1 LLERYRKN
9 CSVIVIERDTDF
21 YQAFNTLQR
30 IFDSYD
36 KWETELRKIIDR
48 SGSVSQLLMCSEPV
62 FGNPLFAIDEDFKI
76 LGASIGTATP
86 STGKGLS
93 GGKTLGID
101 ELDQFLELHDLSMDE
116 HEPLV
121 LTLLDQTTLNY
132 NLFESDAYRGCL
144 TVRYEGRP
152 YRPSDKPL
160 IEQLGRFVLIAK
172 QQLAARAPEGL
183 GSLRQA
189 VQALVEER
197 NGRGSA
203 PNPGRAPNPS
213 EGPDPGRASHPG
225 EGPDPGRAA
234 GALAERRVEFM
245 AGLLRE
251 AAAAAH
257 EAEPGELKV
266 ERGLRFG
273 ERRGGAGARA
283 PVRSV
288 VFARDC
294 YIELSFDSRQLK
306 AVRRYIK
313 LNPARAICKA
323 RHPDLFICYRAIK
336 SERFAAFAPR
346 RFDAIGALPILGSP
360 FLFHVRLT
368 LKKTVAEHEAAI
380 QEIVEKARHGMVPVS
395 GFISP
400 GEKEAL
406 RRLKAEPSA
415 RFVKLLPH
423 VLPARYDPSAEDSR
437 EIAAGRL
444 VILSAFPDTPAVASP
459 AMKRDP
465 AAAHRFRQNCLA
477 MNDLAARLCVGG

>member
-1 LLERYRKN
+1 MKLEYAKRGLQFFFVTLVVAERRQVLSSIAELEASGQIAAAGRAVRPALLPLGE
-9 CSVIVIERDTDF
+9 IVVAALRAIHRVWPAVTISDYVVMPDHLHFLLIADYERDRGI
-21 YQAFNTLQR
+21 A
-30 IFDSYD
+30 
-36 KWETELRKIIDR
+36 
-48 SGSVSQLLMCSEPV
+48 
-62 FGNPLFAIDEDFKI
+62 PLFIAHRLADAVER
-76 LGASIGTATP
+76 A
-86 STGKGLS
+86 
-93 GGKTLGID
+93 
-101 ELDQFLELHDLSMDE
+101 
-116 HEPLV
+116 
-121 LTLLDQTTLNY
+121 QT
-132 NLFESDAYRGCL
+132 
-144 TVRYEGRP
+144 
-152 YRPSDKPL
+152 
-160 IEQLGRFVLIAK
+160 
-172 QQLAARAPEGL
+172 
-183 GSLRQA
+183 
-189 VQALVEER
+189 LVEQR
-197 NGRGSA
+197 NGRGFAPNPGIASHPSEG

-213 EGPDPGRASHPG
+213 EGPNPGRAPNPG
-225 EGPDPGRAA
+225 EGPNPGRAA
-234 GALAERRVEFM
+234 GALDERRVEFM

-251 AAAAAH
+251 AAAAAR
-257 EAEPGELKV
+257 ETAPGELKV

-313 LNPARAICKA
+313 LNPARAIWKA
-323 RHPDLFICYRAIK
+323 RHPDLFICHRAIK

-415 RFVKLLPH
+415 RFLKLLPH
-423 VLPARYDPSAEDSR
+423 ALPARYDPSAEDSR

-444 VILSAFPDTPAVASP
+444 VILSAFPDTPAIGSP

-465 AAAHRFRQNCLA
+465 AASHRFRQNCLA
-477 MNDLAARLCVGG
+477 MNDLAARLCAEG

>member
-1 LLERYRKN
+1 MKLEYAKRGLQFFFVTLVVAERRQVLSSIAELEASGQVAAAGRAARPALLPLGE
-9 CSVIVIERDTDF
+9 IVAAALRAIHRVWPAVTISDYVVMPDHLHFLLIVDYNRD
-21 YQAFNTLQR
+21 QSIA
-30 IFDSYD
+30 
-36 KWETELRKIIDR
+36 
-48 SGSVSQLLMCSEPV
+48 
-62 FGNPLFAIDEDFKI
+62 PLFIAHRF
-76 LGASIGTATP
+76 A
-86 STGKGLS
+86 
-93 GGKTLGID
+93 
-101 ELDQFLELHDLSMDE
+101 
-116 HEPLV
+116 
-121 LTLLDQTTLNY
+121 
-132 NLFESDAYRGCL
+132 DA
-144 TVRYEGRP
+144 VE
-152 YRPSDKPL
+152 
-160 IEQLGRFVLIAK
+160 
-172 QQLAARAPEGL
+172 RA
-183 GSLRQA
+183 
-189 VQALVEER
+189 QALVEER

-213 EGPDPGRASHPG
+213 EGPNPGRASHPG

-251 AAAAAH
+251 AAAAAR
-257 EAEPGELKV
+257 EAAPGELKV

-313 LNPARAICKA
+313 LNPARAIWKA

-423 VLPARYDPSAEDSR
+423 ALPARYDPSAEDSR

-444 VILSAFPDTPAVASP
+444 VILSAFPDTPAIGSP

-465 AAAHRFRQNCLA
+465 AASHRFRQNCLA
-477 MNDLAARLCVGG
+477 MNDLAARLCAEG

>member
-1 LLERYRKN
+1 MKLEYAKRGLQFFFVTLVVAERRQVLSSIAELEASGQAGASGRAGRPALLPLGE
-9 CSVIVIERDTDF
+9 IVVAALRAIHRVWPAVTISDYVVMPDHLHFLLIVDYNRD
-21 YQAFNTLQR
+21 QSIA
-30 IFDSYD
+30 
-36 KWETELRKIIDR
+36 
-48 SGSVSQLLMCSEPV
+48 
-62 FGNPLFAIDEDFKI
+62 PLFIAHRF
-76 LGASIGTATP
+76 A
-86 STGKGLS
+86 
-93 GGKTLGID
+93 
-101 ELDQFLELHDLSMDE
+101 
-116 HEPLV
+116 
-121 LTLLDQTTLNY
+121 
-132 NLFESDAYRGCL
+132 DA
-144 TVRYEGRP
+144 VE
-152 YRPSDKPL
+152 
-160 IEQLGRFVLIAK
+160 
-172 QQLAARAPEGL
+172 RA
-183 GSLRQA
+183 
-189 VQALVEER
+189 QALVEER
-197 NGRGSA
+197 NGRGFA
-203 PNPGRAPNPS
+203 PNPGRAPNP
-213 EGPDPGRASHPG
+213 G
-225 EGPDPGRAA
+225 EGHDSGRAA

-251 AAAAAH
+251 AAAAAC
-257 EAEPGELKV
+257 EAAPGELKV

-313 LNPARAICKA
+313 LNPARAIWKA

-423 VLPARYDPSAEDSR
+423 ALPARYDPSAEDSR

-459 AMKRDP
+459 AMRRDP
-465 AAAHRFRQNCLA
+465 AASHRFRQNCLA
-477 MNDLAARLCVGG
+477 MNDLAARLCAEG

>member
-1 LLERYRKN
+1 MKLEYAKRGLQFFFVTLVVAERRQVLSSIAELEAGGQVAAAGRAARPALLPLGE
-9 CSVIVIERDTDF
+9 IVAAALRAIHRVWPAVTISDYVVMPDHLHFLLIADYERDRGI
-21 YQAFNTLQR
+21 A
-30 IFDSYD
+30 
-36 KWETELRKIIDR
+36 
-48 SGSVSQLLMCSEPV
+48 
-62 FGNPLFAIDEDFKI
+62 PLFIAHR
-76 LGASIGTATP
+76 LA
-86 STGKGLS
+86 
-93 GGKTLGID
+93 
-101 ELDQFLELHDLSMDE
+101 
-116 HEPLV
+116 
-121 LTLLDQTTLNY
+121 
-132 NLFESDAYRGCL
+132 DA
-144 TVRYEGRP
+144 VE
-152 YRPSDKPL
+152 
-160 IEQLGRFVLIAK
+160 
-172 QQLAARAPEGL
+172 RA
-183 GSLRQA
+183 
-189 VQALVEER
+189 QALVEER

-203 PNPGRAPNPS
+203 PNPGRAPNP
-213 EGPDPGRASHPG
+213 G
-225 EGPDPGRAA
+225 EGHDSGRAA

-251 AAAAAH
+251 AAAAAR
-257 EAEPGELKV
+257 EAAPGGLKV

-313 LNPARAICKA
+313 LNPARAIWKA

-368 LKKTVAEHEAAI
+368 LKKTVAEHETAI

-423 VLPARYDPSAEDSR
+423 ALPARYDPSAEDSR

-444 VILSAFPDTPAVASP
+444 VILSAFPDTPAVAPP

-465 AAAHRFRQNCLA
+465 AASHRFRQNCLA
-477 MNDLAARLCVGG
+477 MNDLAARLCTEG

>member
-1 LLERYRKN
+1 MKLEYAKRGLQFFFVTLVVAERRQVLSSIAELEASGQAGASGRAGRPALLPLGE
-9 CSVIVIERDTDF
+9 IVAAALRAIHRVWPAVTISDYVVMPDHLHFLLIADYNRD
-21 YQAFNTLQR
+21 QGIA
-30 IFDSYD
+30 
-36 KWETELRKIIDR
+36 
-48 SGSVSQLLMCSEPV
+48 
-62 FGNPLFAIDEDFKI
+62 PLFIAHR
-76 LGASIGTATP
+76 LA
-86 STGKGLS
+86 
-93 GGKTLGID
+93 
-101 ELDQFLELHDLSMDE
+101 
-116 HEPLV
+116 
-121 LTLLDQTTLNY
+121 
-132 NLFESDAYRGCL
+132 DA
-144 TVRYEGRP
+144 VE
-152 YRPSDKPL
+152 
-160 IEQLGRFVLIAK
+160 
-172 QQLAARAPEGL
+172 RA
-183 GSLRQA
+183 
-189 VQALVEER
+189 QALVEER
-197 NGRGSA
+197 NGRSSA
-203 PNPGRAPNPS
+203 PNPGRAPSPS
-213 EGPDPGRASHPG
+213 EGPNPGRAPNPG
-225 EGPDPGRAA
+225 EGPDLGRAA

-251 AAAAAH
+251 AAAAAR
-257 EAEPGELKV
+257 EAAPGELKV

-313 LNPARAICKA
+313 LNPARAIWKA

-423 VLPARYDPSAEDSR
+423 ALPARYDPSAEDSR

-465 AAAHRFRQNCLA
+465 AASHRFRQNCLA
-477 MNDLAARLCVGG
+477 MNDLAARLCAEG

>member
-1 LLERYRKN
+1 MKLEYAKRGLQFFFVTLVVAERRQVLSSIAELEASGQVAGAGRAARPALLPLGE
-9 CSVIVIERDTDF
+9 IVVAALRAIHRVWPAVTISDYVVMPDHLHFLLIVDYNRD
-21 YQAFNTLQR
+21 QSIA
-30 IFDSYD
+30 
-36 KWETELRKIIDR
+36 
-48 SGSVSQLLMCSEPV
+48 
-62 FGNPLFAIDEDFKI
+62 PLFIAHRF
-76 LGASIGTATP
+76 A
-86 STGKGLS
+86 
-93 GGKTLGID
+93 
-101 ELDQFLELHDLSMDE
+101 
-116 HEPLV
+116 
-121 LTLLDQTTLNY
+121 
-132 NLFESDAYRGCL
+132 DA
-144 TVRYEGRP
+144 VE
-152 YRPSDKPL
+152 
-160 IEQLGRFVLIAK
+160 
-172 QQLAARAPEGL
+172 RA
-183 GSLRQA
+183 
-189 VQALVEER
+189 QALVEER
-197 NGRGSA
+197 NGRGFAPNPGRAPSPSEG
-203 PNPGRAPNPS
+203 PNPGRAPNP
-213 EGPDPGRASHPG
+213 G
-225 EGPDPGRAA
+225 EGLDPCRAA

-245 AGLLRE
+245 AGLLCE
-251 AAAAAH
+251 AAAAAR
-257 EAEPGELKV
+257 EAAPGELKV

-273 ERRGGAGARA
+273 DRRGGAGARA

-313 LNPARAICKA
+313 LNPARAIWKA

-423 VLPARYDPSAEDSR
+423 ALPARYDPSAEDSR

-444 VILSAFPDTPAVASP
+444 VILSAFPDTPAIGSP

-465 AAAHRFRQNCLA
+465 AASHRFRQNCLA
-477 MNDLAARLCVGG
+477 MNDLAARLCAEG

>member
-1 LLERYRKN
+1 MKLEYAKRGLQFFFVTLVVAERRQVLSSIAELEASGQAGASGRAGRPALLPLGE
-9 CSVIVIERDTDF
+9 IVAAALRAIHRVWPAVTISDYVVMPDHIHFLLIADYERDRGI
-21 YQAFNTLQR
+21 A
-30 IFDSYD
+30 
-36 KWETELRKIIDR
+36 
-48 SGSVSQLLMCSEPV
+48 
-62 FGNPLFAIDEDFKI
+62 PLFIAHRF
-76 LGASIGTATP
+76 A
-86 STGKGLS
+86 
-93 GGKTLGID
+93 
-101 ELDQFLELHDLSMDE
+101 
-116 HEPLV
+116 
-121 LTLLDQTTLNY
+121 
-132 NLFESDAYRGCL
+132 DA
-144 TVRYEGRP
+144 VE
-152 YRPSDKPL
+152 
-160 IEQLGRFVLIAK
+160 
-172 QQLAARAPEGL
+172 RA
-183 GSLRQA
+183 
-189 VQALVEER
+189 QALVEER
-197 NGRGSA
+197 NGRGFA
-203 PNPGRAPNPS
+203 PNPGEAPNPS
-213 EGPDPGRASHPG
+213 EGPNPGRASHPG
-225 EGPDPGRAA
+225 EGPNPARAA

-251 AAAAAH
+251 AAVAAR
-257 EAEPGELKV
+257 EAAPGELKV

-313 LNPARAICKA
+313 LNPARAIWKA

-423 VLPARYDPSAEDSR
+423 ALPARYDPSAEDSR

-444 VILSAFPDTPAVASP
+444 VILSAFPDTPAIGSP

-465 AAAHRFRQNCLA
+465 AASHRFRQNCLA
-477 MNDLAARLCVGG
+477 MNDLAAKLCGEG

>member
-1 LLERYRKN
+1 MKLEYAKRGLQFFFVTLVVAERRQVLSSIAELEASGQVAAAGRAARPALLPLGE
-9 CSVIVIERDTDF
+9 IVVAALRAIHRVWPAVTISDYVVMPDHLHFLLIADYNRD
-21 YQAFNTLQR
+21 QSIA
-30 IFDSYD
+30 
-36 KWETELRKIIDR
+36 
-48 SGSVSQLLMCSEPV
+48 
-62 FGNPLFAIDEDFKI
+62 PLFIAHR
-76 LGASIGTATP
+76 LA
-86 STGKGLS
+86 
-93 GGKTLGID
+93 
-101 ELDQFLELHDLSMDE
+101 
-116 HEPLV
+116 
-121 LTLLDQTTLNY
+121 
-132 NLFESDAYRGCL
+132 DA
-144 TVRYEGRP
+144 VE
-152 YRPSDKPL
+152 
-160 IEQLGRFVLIAK
+160 
-172 QQLAARAPEGL
+172 RA
-183 GSLRQA
+183 
-189 VQALVEER
+189 QALVEER
-197 NGRGSA
+197 NGRGFA
-203 PNPGRAPNPS
+203 PHPGRAPNPS
-213 EGPDPGRASHPG
+213 EDSNPGRAPNPG
-225 EGPDPGRAA
+225 EGLDLGRAA

-251 AAAAAH
+251 AAAAAR
-257 EAEPGELKV
+257 EAAPGELKV

-313 LNPARAICKA
+313 LNPARAIWKA
-323 RHPDLFICYRAIK
+323 RHPDLFICHRAIK

-423 VLPARYDPSAEDSR
+423 ALPARYDPSAEDSR

-465 AAAHRFRQNCLA
+465 AASHRFRQNCLA
-477 MNDLAARLCVGG
+477 MNDLAARLCAEG

>member
-1 LLERYRKN
+1 MKLEYAKRGLQFFFVTLVVAERRQVLSSIAELEASGQAGASGRAGRPALLPLGE
-9 CSVIVIERDTDF
+9 IVAAALRAIHRVWPAVTISDYVVMPDHIHFLLIADYERDRGI
-21 YQAFNTLQR
+21 A
-30 IFDSYD
+30 
-36 KWETELRKIIDR
+36 
-48 SGSVSQLLMCSEPV
+48 
-62 FGNPLFAIDEDFKI
+62 PLFIAHRV
-76 LGASIGTATP
+76 A
-86 STGKGLS
+86 
-93 GGKTLGID
+93 
-101 ELDQFLELHDLSMDE
+101 
-116 HEPLV
+116 
-121 LTLLDQTTLNY
+121 
-132 NLFESDAYRGCL
+132 DA
-144 TVRYEGRP
+144 VE
-152 YRPSDKPL
+152 
-160 IEQLGRFVLIAK
+160 
-172 QQLAARAPEGL
+172 RA
-183 GSLRQA
+183 
-189 VQALVEER
+189 QALVEER

-203 PNPGRAPNPS
+203 PNPG
-213 EGPDPGRASHPG
+213 EGPNPGRASHPG
-225 EGPDPGRAA
+225 EGPNPARAA

-251 AAAAAH
+251 AASAAR
-257 EAEPGELKV
+257 EAAPGDLKV

-294 YIELSFDSRQLK
+294 YIELSFDARQLK
-306 AVRRYIK
+306 AVRHYIK
-313 LNPARAICKA
+313 LNPARALWKL
-323 RHPDLFICYRAIK
+323 RHPDLFLCHRAIK
-336 SERFAAFAPR
+336 GERFAAFAPR
-346 RFDAIGALPILGSP
+346 RFDAIGALPILVSP

-423 VLPARYDPSAEDSR
+423 ALPARYDPSAEDSR

-444 VILSAFPDTPAVASP
+444 VILSAFPDTPAIGSP

-465 AAAHRFRQNCLA
+465 AASHRFRQNCLA
-477 MNDLAARLCVGG
+477 MNDLAAKLCGER

>member
-1 LLERYRKN
+1 MKLEYAKRGLQFFFVTLVVAERRQVLSSIAELEASGQAGASGRAGRPALLPLGE
-9 CSVIVIERDTDF
+9 IVVAALRAIHRVWPAVTISDYVVMPDHLHFLLIADYNRD
-21 YQAFNTLQR
+21 QSIA
-30 IFDSYD
+30 
-36 KWETELRKIIDR
+36 
-48 SGSVSQLLMCSEPV
+48 
-62 FGNPLFAIDEDFKI
+62 PLFIAHR
-76 LGASIGTATP
+76 LA
-86 STGKGLS
+86 
-93 GGKTLGID
+93 
-101 ELDQFLELHDLSMDE
+101 
-116 HEPLV
+116 
-121 LTLLDQTTLNY
+121 
-132 NLFESDAYRGCL
+132 DAVER
-144 TVRYEGRP
+144 
-152 YRPSDKPL
+152 
-160 IEQLGRFVLIAK
+160 
-172 QQLAARAPEGL
+172 
-183 GSLRQA
+183 
-189 VQALVEER
+189 VQALVVER
-197 NGRGSA
+197 NGRGFA
-203 PNPGRAPNPS
+203 PNPGRAPSPS
-213 EGPDPGRASHPG
+213 EGPNPGRASHPG
-225 EGPDPGRAA
+225 EGLDPCRAA

-251 AAAAAH
+251 AAAAAR
-257 EAEPGELKV
+257 EAAPGELKV

-313 LNPARAICKA
+313 LNPARAIWKA

-406 RRLKAEPSA
+406 RRLKVEPSA

-423 VLPARYDPSAEDSR
+423 ALPARYDPSAEDSR

-444 VILSAFPDTPAVASP
+444 VILSAFPDTPAIASP

-465 AAAHRFRQNCLA
+465 AASHRFRQNCLA
-477 MNDLAARLCVGG
+477 MNDLAARLCAEG

>member
-1 LLERYRKN
+1 MKLEYAKRGLQFFFVTLVVAERRQVLSSIAELEASGQAGAAGRAARPALLPLGE
-9 CSVIVIERDTDF
+9 IVVAALRAIHRVWPAVTISDYVVMPDHLHFLLIADYNRD
-21 YQAFNTLQR
+21 QSIA
-30 IFDSYD
+30 
-36 KWETELRKIIDR
+36 
-48 SGSVSQLLMCSEPV
+48 
-62 FGNPLFAIDEDFKI
+62 PLFIAHR
-76 LGASIGTATP
+76 LA
-86 STGKGLS
+86 
-93 GGKTLGID
+93 
-101 ELDQFLELHDLSMDE
+101 
-116 HEPLV
+116 
-121 LTLLDQTTLNY
+121 
-132 NLFESDAYRGCL
+132 DA
-144 TVRYEGRP
+144 VE
-152 YRPSDKPL
+152 
-160 IEQLGRFVLIAK
+160 
-172 QQLAARAPEGL
+172 RA
-183 GSLRQA
+183 
-189 VQALVEER
+189 QALVEER
-197 NGRGSA
+197 NGRGFA
-203 PNPGRAPNPS
+203 PNPGRAPNP
-213 EGPDPGRASHPG
+213 G
-225 EGPDPGRAA
+225 EGHDSGRAA

-251 AAAAAH
+251 AAAAAR
-257 EAEPGELKV
+257 EAAPGELKV

-313 LNPARAICKA
+313 LNPARAIWKA

-423 VLPARYDPSAEDSR
+423 ALPARYDPSAEDSR

-459 AMKRDP
+459 AMRRDP
-465 AAAHRFRQNCLA
+465 AASHRFRQNCLA
-477 MNDLAARLCVGG
+477 MNDLAARLCAEG